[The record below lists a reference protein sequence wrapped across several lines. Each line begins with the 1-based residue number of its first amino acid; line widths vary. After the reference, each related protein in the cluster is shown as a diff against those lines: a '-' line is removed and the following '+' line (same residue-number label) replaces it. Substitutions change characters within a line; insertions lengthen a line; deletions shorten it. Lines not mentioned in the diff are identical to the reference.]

1 MSWWSN
7 VKRWFWGDL
16 KPELQ
21 DEPVE
26 KEQPKEITTTDKVLE
41 EAVEVL
47 DEAIKK
53 TLEKTPDVKSK
64 PEPKKQRVPRKR
76 KPKVSEETK
85 ETEVKKAPKKRATK
99 KPAEKPAT
107 KKPRKP
113 RKKKESNAD

>member
-26 KEQPKEITTTDKVLE
+26 KEQPKEITTTDKVLK

-53 TLEKTPDVKSK
+53 TSE

>member
-26 KEQPKEITTTDKVLE
+26 KAQPREITTTDEVLE
-41 EAVEVL
+41 EAV
-47 DEAIKK
+47 KK
-53 TLEKTPDVKSK
+53 TLEKEPEVK
-64 PEPKKQRVPRKR
+64 KR
-76 KPKVSEETK
+76 KPRKKPVEKK
-85 ETEVKKAPKKRATK
+85 EPVKKAPAKKTTEK
-99 KPAEKPAT
+99 KPAE

-113 RKKKESNAD
+113 RKKKKDGSSE

>member
-7 VKRWFWGDL
+7 VKKWFWGDL

-26 KEQPKEITTTDKVLE
+26 KAQPKEITTTDEVLE
-41 EAVEVL
+41 EAV
-47 DEAIKK
+47 KK
-53 TLEKTPDVKSK
+53 TLEKEPEVK
-64 PEPKKQRVPRKR
+64 KR
-76 KPKVSEETK
+76 KPRKKPAAKK
-85 ETEVKKAPKKRATK
+85 EPVKKAPAKK
-99 KPAEKPAT
+99 KPAE

>member
-26 KEQPKEITTTDKVLE
+26 KAQPKEITTTDEVLE
-41 EAVEVL
+41 EAV
-47 DEAIKK
+47 KK
-53 TLEKTPDVKSK
+53 TLEKEPEVK
-64 PEPKKQRVPRKR
+64 KR
-76 KPKVSEETK
+76 KP
-85 ETEVKKAPKKRATK
+85 RK
-99 KPAEKPAT
+99 KPAEKKEPVKKAPAKKKPAE

>member
-7 VKRWFWGDL
+7 VKKWFWGDL

-26 KEQPKEITTTDKVLE
+26 KAQPKEITTTDEVLE
-41 EAVEVL
+41 EAV
-47 DEAIKK
+47 KK
-53 TLEKTPDVKSK
+53 TLEKEPEVK
-64 PEPKKQRVPRKR
+64 KR
-76 KPKVSEETK
+76 KP
-85 ETEVKKAPKKRATK
+85 RK
-99 KPAEKPAT
+99 KPAEKKEPVKKAPAKKKPAE

>member
-7 VKRWFWGDL
+7 VKKWFWGDL

-26 KEQPKEITTTDKVLE
+26 KAQPKEITTTDEVLE
-41 EAVEVL
+41 EAV
-47 DEAIKK
+47 KK
-53 TLEKTPDVKSK
+53 TLEKEPEVK
-64 PEPKKQRVPRKR
+64 KR
-76 KPKVSEETK
+76 KPRKKPVEKK
-85 ETEVKKAPKKRATK
+85 EPVKKAPAKK
-99 KPAEKPAT
+99 KPAE

>member
-7 VKRWFWGDL
+7 VKKWFWGDL

-26 KEQPKEITTTDKVLE
+26 RAQPKEITTTDEVLE
-41 EAVEVL
+41 EAV
-47 DEAIKK
+47 KK
-53 TLEKTPDVKSK
+53 TLEKEPEVK
-64 PEPKKQRVPRKR
+64 KR
-76 KPKVSEETK
+76 KP
-85 ETEVKKAPKKRATK
+85 RK
-99 KPAEKPAT
+99 KPAEKKEPVKKAPAKKKPAE